1 LGVTLCPDL
10 RFGEHISKVLAACNQ
25 RLYLICQLKKQGLP
39 VFGTETVFNALVLGK
54 ILYALPMFYNYLTE
68 HNKNQIRAL
77 FKKAKRWQL
86 VHTEY
91 DLDSLAEKSMFS
103 LFKQSTSEFH
113 SLNHLYTCNRN
124 ERFSTLRK
132 RGHNYI
138 TPAFKYD
145 ITSKNFILYCL
156 NHYRYLP

>member
-10 RFGEHISKVLAACNQ
+10 RFGEHISKVLATCNQ

-39 VFGTETVFNALVLGK
+39 VSGTETVFNALVLGK

-86 VHTEY
+86 VNTEY
-91 DLDSLAEKSMFS
+91 DLDSLAEKSIFS

-124 ERFSTLRK
+124 ERLSTLRK

-145 ITSKNFILYCL
+145 ITF
-156 NHYRYLP
+156 

>member
-1 LGVTLCPDL
+1 VNT
-10 RFGEHISKVLAACNQ
+10 SKVLAAC
-25 RLYLICQLKKQGLP
+25 KKQGLP
-39 VFGTETVFNALVLGK
+39 VFGTETVFNALVRRK

-91 DLDSLAEKSMFS
+91 DLDSLVEKSMFS
-103 LFKQSTSEFH
+103 LFKHSTSEFH

-124 ERFSTLRK
+124 ECFSTLWK
-132 RGHNYI
+132 RAQLHHSCI
-138 TPAFKYD
+138 QV
-145 ITSKNFILYCL
+145 
-156 NHYRYLP
+156 